1 MAAFKYRSCQ
11 GRRQIPFW
19 NLYADIFCSD
29 LTSCPS
35 LRYVLEKCL
44 AGDLQHGH
52 ALHTKMTCEGTQDA
66 WLALG
71 DADKNTMKPK
81 AKPCSCFVGL

>member
-1 MAAFKYRSCQ
+1 METSAGSHFL
-11 GRRQIPFW
+11 

-29 LTSCPS
+29 LTSCLS
-35 LRYVLEKCL
+35 LRDILEKFL

-71 DADKNTMKPK
+71 ECRQKHNE
-81 AKPCSCFVGL
+81 AKTQI

>member
-1 MAAFKYRSCQ
+1 MKKTSASSHFVNS
-11 GRRQIPFW
+11 
-19 NLYADIFCSD
+19 YADIFCSE
-29 LTSCPS
+29 LTSCLS
-35 LRYVLEKCL
+35 LRYILEKFL

-71 DADKNTMKPK
+71 ECRQKHDE
-81 AKPCSCFVGL
+81 AKTEI